1 MLTGSSKS
9 LKLQWNVVDHE
20 EGLVSDFDTFLKYLD
35 KNVPLD
41 QVRDLHG
48 ASLRFSADNT

>member
-41 QVRDLHG
+41 HVRDLHG